1 MSDISVKT
9 VEEPEESRNT
19 LKQRIYILEAQLKNL
34 NDNTVIT
41 SMRDM
46 ALGYKEMEGKMRKM
60 NKETLEYKIKLIG
73 IYNITK
79 LIIDTGEE
87 LVESFMDDD
96 LNEMISMAKTID
108 KLIIIDELI

>member
-1 MSDISVKT
+1 MSDISVET
-9 VEEPEESRNT
+9 VEEPEESLNT

-46 ALGYKEMEGKMRKM
+46 AIGYKEMETKMRKI
-60 NKETLEYKIKLIG
+60 NEETLEYKIKLIG
-73 IYNITK
+73 IHNITK
-79 LIIDTGEE
+79 LIIETGEE
-87 LVESFMDDD
+87 LVENIMDDD

-108 KLIIIDELI
+108 KLIIIEELI